1 MDFDTP
7 PTPAG
12 RTDIQIAGNGD
23 VTASGKI
30 RQLIEEA
37 IVNGDWKQ
45 ELSGFV
51 KEMTE
56 IKKTY
61 VQCIS
66 GDGRLVGVERSDLAD
81 QLDDA
86 LNHVVMIRALIEG
99 DPNFIV
105 QDANSKYTH
114 RMDVRMEKNR
124 WNGSGNVG
132 KFRRVNLIKFPQWL
146 DSMYKKIQELVAYM
160 GVATADGVID
170 AQEKAKINQMLDRM
184 AFSIILIRELIQQGD
199 IH

>member
-1 MDFDTP
+1 MDFETP
-7 PTPAG
+7 PSPAG
-12 RTDIQIAGNGD
+12 RTDIRIAENGD
-23 VTASGKI
+23 VSASGKV

-51 KEMTE
+51 REMTE

-61 VQCIS
+61 IQCIS
-66 GDGRLVGVERSDLAD
+66 GDGRLVGVERSDLAE

-86 LNHVVMIRALIEG
+86 LNHVMMIRALIEG
-99 DPNFIV
+99 DPNFVI
-105 QDANSKYTH
+105 QDNNPRYSH
-114 RMDVRMEKNR
+114 RLDVRMEKNR

-132 KFRRVNLIKFPQWL
+132 RFRRVNLTKFPQWL
-146 DSMYKKIQELVAYM
+146 DNMYKKIQELVAYM

-170 AQEKAKINQMLDRM
+170 DQEKAKINQMLDRM
-184 AFSIILIRELIQQGD
+184 TFSIILIRDLIQQGE